1 MMYGIGNVI
10 PSVILLRDF
19 STSMTARWIP
29 MTRVTLQVGQI
40 KDPKVGRLSWILWV
54 GPKWEAEEIRPQK
67 RRRQCDPRGSLE
79 GCGHQPRNA
88 DSPQKLGEPP
98 PKKKTQTQNN
108 EGILPS
114 DD

>member
-54 GPKWEAEEIRPQK
+54 GP
-67 RRRQCDPRGSLE
+67 
-79 GCGHQPRNA
+79 
-88 DSPQKLGEPP
+88 
-98 PKKKTQTQNN
+98 T
-108 EGILPS
+108 
-114 DD
+114 